1 MDPPPHLLRQADQR
15 EGGWGPSEGVWC
27 RGKRRDSL
35 SCQTGSSGEGGGFGV
50 GREAKGAAFSVAKP
64 GRRALGAQDASPPG
78 APLSHR
84 GSPTAG
90 LHAPGGL
97 GTC

>member
-1 MDPPPHLLRQADQR
+1 MDPPPTSCVRLIKGRGVGGRRRAFGVEAKGGTRCPAKQAPPGR
-15 EGGWGPSEGVWC
+15 
-27 RGKRRDSL
+27 
-35 SCQTGSSGEGGGFGV
+35 GGFGV

-64 GRRALGAQDASPPG
+64 GRRALGARDASPPG